1 MSLPSQSRRRVVGA
15 RLLAGLVS
23 TSFLFDVALAQ
34 GPAVSGVY
42 NRAASMQ
49 YGPAGSGSF
58 GASGSSGYGSYGSS
72 DAAPGG
78 SSAFGANGQTAV
90 AAPDW
95 TPIVV
100 SEPEYVHAKHDTTE
114 PILSVATMAES
125 YAVLTASGDK
135 TAQIWTLE
143 GAVDE
148 QKADWFVKNGRVQ
161 KTYKDAHRQGLTD
174 AILSPTESHV
184 ITASYDGVGRLWT
197 IGNQENIRPYRGAKD
212 RLWRIAIS
220 DDGQY
225 VGAACNDGRVYFW
238 ETLTVNDAGTLPN
251 RKDAQKLGPG
261 FEKVGHEGPVFDV
274 AFSPDGGFCA
284 TAGADNTIRVWN
296 LQMFRQVAVIEGHAD
311 KVYTVRFSPDGKY
324 LLSASRDKTARL
336 WDPASGQE
344 LCRFVGCLGAVR
356 EAVFTADGCV
366 LTASDDGTAR
376 LWSPQFGAN
385 ETNGANANGRSDV
398 YPQAS
403 SSFGSSD
410 PNNPQADAAPAQPT
424 RKAGKPK
431 GVELATFEAGSPVF
445 SAAATFDGVYVVGGC
460 ADGKARVWRVP
471 GMSAAAGMNFDYGYG
486 ADQNANGAQGGYPSS
501 QGAQGGYPSSQG
513 LQGGYPA
520 SNRST
525 R

>member
-49 YGPAGSGSF
+49 YGPAGSGSL
-58 GASGSSGYGSYGSS
+58 GASGYGGSGAPSGYGSYGSS
-72 DAAPGG
+72 NDATLG
-78 SSAFGANGQTAV
+78 GANAV
-90 AAPDW
+90 AGAVEW

-100 SEPEYVHAKHDTTE
+100 SEPEYVHAKHDTSE
-114 PILSVATMAES
+114 PILSVATTSES

-148 QKADWFVKNGRVQ
+148 QKADWFIQNGRVQ

-174 AILSPTESHV
+174 AILTPTESHV
-184 ITASYDGVGRLWT
+184 ITSSYDGVGRLWT
-197 IGNQENIRPYRGAKD
+197 LGNQENIRPYRGAKD

-220 DDGQY
+220 DDGEY

-238 ETLTVNDAGTLPN
+238 ESLTVNDAGKLPN
-251 RKDAQKLGPG
+251 REDAQKLGPG

-296 LQMFRQVAVIEGHAD
+296 LRMFRQVAVIEGHAD

-336 WDPASGQE
+336 WDPSSGQE

-356 EAVFTADGCV
+356 EAVFTPDGCV

-385 ETNGANANGRSDV
+385 GANGANGSSNA

-410 PNNPQADAAPAQPT
+410 PNNPQAEGAPAQPT
-424 RKAGKPK
+424 RKTGKPK

-445 SAAATFDGVYVVGGC
+445 SVAATFDGVYVVGGC

-471 GMSAAAGMNFDYGYG
+471 GMSAAADMNFDYGYG
-486 ADQNANGAQGGYPSS
+486 ADNANGAQGGYPAS

-513 LQGGYPA
+513 GYPTQ
-520 SNRST
+520 NRPAL
-525 R
+525 

>member
-49 YGPAGSGSF
+49 YGSAGSGSF
-58 GASGSSGYGSYGSS
+58 GASGTSGYDSYGSAS
-72 DAAPGG
+72 NATNA
-78 SSAFGANGQTAV
+78 AFGANANASNAV
-90 AAPDW
+90 GSVEW
-95 TPIVV
+95 KPIVV
-100 SEPEYVHAKHDTTE
+100 SEPEYVHAKHDSTE
-114 PILSVATMAES
+114 PILSVATMAEN

-184 ITASYDGVGRLWT
+184 ITAGYDGVGRLWT
-197 IGNQENIRPYRGAKD
+197 INNQENIRPYRGAKD

-220 DDGQY
+220 NDGQY

-238 ETLTVNDAGTLPN
+238 ESLTVNDAGKLPN
-251 RKDAQKLGPG
+251 REDAQKLGPG

-311 KVYTVRFSPDGKY
+311 KVYSVRFSADGNY

-336 WDPASGQE
+336 WSPSTGAE
-344 LCRFVGCLGAVR
+344 LCRFVGHLGAVR
-356 EAVFTADGCV
+356 EAQFTPDGGV

-376 LWSPQFGAN
+376 LWLPQFGAN
-385 ETNGANANGRSDV
+385 EANSANANGRSDA
-398 YPQAS
+398 YPS
-403 SSFGSSD
+403 SSSYGSD
-410 PNNPQADAAPAQPT
+410 GRQQENAVALPT

-445 SAAATFDGVYVVGGC
+445 SAATTFDGVYVVGGC

-471 GMSAAAGMNFDYGYG
+471 GMSAAADLNFDYGYG
-486 ADQNANGAQGGYPSS
+486 AQQNANGAQGGYPSS
-501 QGAQGGYPSSQG
+501 QGV
-513 LQGGYPA
+513 QGGYPA
-520 SNRST
+520 SSSIR
-525 R
+525 

>member
-42 NRAASMQ
+42 NRAATMQ
-49 YGPAGSGSF
+49 YGPAGSGSV
-58 GASGSSGYGSYGSS
+58 GSSSGYGSYGSS
-72 DAAPGG
+72 DAPYGG
-78 SSAFGANGQTAV
+78 SSAFGANANDPTAPV
-90 AAPDW
+90 PGSVEWA
-95 TPIVV
+95 PIVV

-114 PILSVATMAES
+114 PILSVATMAEN

-148 QKADWFVKNGRVQ
+148 QKADWFINNGRVQ

-174 AILSPTESHV
+174 AILTPTESHV

-197 IGNQENIRPYRGAKD
+197 INNQENIRPYRGAKD

-238 ETLTVNDAGTLPN
+238 ESLTVNDAGTLPN
-251 RKDAQKLGPG
+251 REDAQKLGPG
-261 FEKVGHEGPVFDV
+261 FETVGHEGPVFDV

-296 LQMFRQVAVIEGHAD
+296 LRMFRQVAVIEGHAD
-311 KVYTVRFSPDGKY
+311 KVYSVRFSPDGKF

-336 WDPASGQE
+336 WNPANGE
-344 LCRFVGCLGAVR
+344 EVCRFVGHLGAVR
-356 EAVFTADGCV
+356 EAVFAPDGSV

-376 LWSPQFGAN
+376 LWRPQLGATN
-385 ETNGANANGRSDV
+385 EANGANANGRSDV

-403 SSFGSSD
+403 SSFGSSG
-410 PNNPQADAAPAQPT
+410 PNGEQTEAAPAQPT

-445 SAAATFDGVYVVGGC
+445 SAATTFDGVYVVGGC

-471 GMSAAAGMNFDYGYG
+471 GMSAAADMNFDYGYG
-486 ADQNANGAQGGYPSS
+486 ADQNANGAQGGYPSTQGMQGGYPSS
-501 QGAQGGYPSSQG
+501 QGAQGGYPTQ
-513 LQGGYPA
+513 
-520 SNRST
+520 NR
-525 R
+525 

>member
-49 YGPAGSGSF
+49 YGPAGSGSV
-58 GASGSSGYGSYGSS
+58 GASGYGSGYGASS
-72 DAAPGG
+72 NGYDAA
-78 SSAFGANGQTAV
+78 SSTNAFGANAQN
-90 AAPDW
+90 AAALVEW
-95 TPIVV
+95 KPIVV
-100 SEPEYVHAKHDTTE
+100 SAPEYVHDKHDTSE

-125 YAVLTASGDK
+125 YAILTASGDK

-148 QKADWFVKNGRVQ
+148 QKADWFVKSAPVK

-174 AILSPTESHV
+174 AIFSPTESHV

-197 IGNQENIRPYRGAKD
+197 INNQENIRPYRGAKD
-212 RLWRIAIS
+212 RLWKIAIT

-238 ETLTVNDAGTLPN
+238 ESLTVNDAGTLPN
-251 RKDAQKLGPG
+251 REDAQKLGPG

-274 AFSPDGGFCA
+274 AFSPDGSFCA

-296 LQMFRQVAVIEGHAD
+296 LQMMRQVGLIEGHAD
-311 KVYTVRFSPDGKY
+311 KVYSVAFSPDGSAI
-324 LLSASRDKTARL
+324 LSASRDKTARL
-336 WDPASGQE
+336 WNPSTGQE
-344 LCRFVGCLGAVR
+344 ICRFVGHLGAVR
-356 EAVFTADGCV
+356 EAEFTPDGLV

-376 LWSPQFGAN
+376 LWRPQTVAN
-385 ETNGANANGRSDV
+385 DPNASAQNGRSDM
-398 YPQAS
+398 YPSAS
-403 SSFGSSD
+403 SSFGSSGSSA
-410 PNNPQADAAPAQPT
+410 QQTESAAKPT
-424 RKAGKPK
+424 RQSGKAK
-431 GVELATFEAGSPVF
+431 GVELATFEADSPVF
-445 SAAATFDGVYVVGGC
+445 SAATTFDGVYVIGGC

-471 GMSAAAGMNFDYGYG
+471 GMSAAAGLNFDYGYG
-486 ADQNANGAQGGYPSS
+486 SQQNANGAQGGYGYGS
-501 QGAQGGYPSSQG
+501 QQNANGMQGGYPTQ
-513 LQGGYPA
+513 
-520 SNRST
+520 NRSV

>member
-49 YGPAGSGSF
+49 YGPAGSGSMS
-58 GASGSSGYGSYGSS
+58 ASGYSSFGSS
-72 DAAPGG
+72 ASSSYGG
-78 SSAFGANGQTAV
+78 SSAFGANAGDPTAALPGSV
-90 AAPDW
+90 EW
-95 TPIVV
+95 KPIVV

-114 PILSVATMAES
+114 PILSVATMAEN

-148 QKADWFVKNGRVQ
+148 EKADWFIKNGRVQ

-197 IGNQENIRPYRGAKD
+197 INNQENIRPYRGAKD

-238 ETLTVNDAGTLPN
+238 ESLTVNDAGKLPN
-251 RKDAQKLGPG
+251 REDAQKLGPG

-311 KVYTVRFSPDGKY
+311 KVYSVRFSADGNY

-336 WDPASGQE
+336 WNPATGEE
-344 LCRFVGCLGAVR
+344 LCRFVGHLGAVR
-356 EAVFTADGCV
+356 EAQFTPDGAV

-385 ETNGANANGRSDV
+385 DANANGRSDS
-398 YPQAS
+398 YPS
-403 SSFGSSD
+403 SSSYGSD
-410 PNNPQADAAPAQPT
+410 GPDGRQQENATAQPT

-445 SAAATFDGVYVVGGC
+445 SAATTFDGVYVVGGC

-471 GMSAAAGMNFDYGYG
+471 GMSAAAGLNFDYGYG
-486 ADQNANGAQGGYPSS
+486 AQQNANGAQGGYPSS
-501 QGAQGGYPSSQG
+501 QGVQGGYPTQ
-513 LQGGYPA
+513 
-520 SNRST
+520 NRST